1 MTEPDIKTPS
11 VEIRECRHEDFDGVF
26 PLLRQLWPECAIDP
40 EKMRDIYRQLLE
52 AATSYVLC
60 ALSDGHITG
69 FCDFY
74 VRDSLWQ
81 QGKLAYVDELVVDE
95 SMRGRGTGAALL
107 EQAAGTARDLGC
119 SRIELDSA
127 FHRTDA
133 HRFYDNQGWEKR
145 AFLFGKDLT

>member
-1 MTEPDIKTPS
+1 MMGPDTETPL
-11 VEIRECRHEDFDGVF
+11 VEIRECRLEDFDGVF
-26 PLLRQLWPECAIDP
+26 PLLRQLWPESNIDP
-40 EKMRDIYRQLLE
+40 EKMRDIYLRLLE
-52 AATSYVLC
+52 AATSHVFC
-60 ALSDGHITG
+60 ALSGGRITG

-107 EQAAGTARDLGC
+107 EYAAGTARDLGC

-133 HRFYDNQGWEKR
+133 HGFYDNQGWQRR